1 MTVVIENFRID
12 RISMLEITQKGA
24 PEHLPLVILIHGW
37 TGRKEDVLF
46 FAYFLAVRGYVVVS
60 MDAFGHGERA
70 LKEGWTVEAFS
81 NLLLQT
87 SDDINRVIAHY
98 EKDPRVDVSRVGLSG
113 ISMGGVITYYY
124 LTREDKRIRA
134 AVPMI
139 ATPNFT
145 SLINSQNS
153 EEILRMLGQE
163 GKDITADVTLGVIMA
178 MQPSQKMHLMTSV
191 PLLMLNG
198 TSDPLIDLEGVRQ
211 FYQNIKPLY
220 KDPEAVK
227 LIEYEGVTHYTPYE
241 MQVDAFNWFQK
252 YV

>member
-12 RISMLEITQKGA
+12 RIPMLEITQKGA

-70 LKEGWTVEAFS
+70 MKEGWTVEAFS

-87 SDDINRVIAHY
+87 SEDINRVIAHY

-139 ATPNFT
+139 ATPDFS
-145 SLINSQNS
+145 SLINSQIS

-163 GKDITADVTLGVIMA
+163 GKDITADATLGAIMA

-220 KDPEAVK
+220 KDPESVK